1 MKRSKIRTLFKS
13 GTMLPAA
20 LVLAFTVFSYG
31 QQNRSASDGDLHI
44 LPVRGNIYMLVGA
57 GANVTLSVGSDGIL
71 LVDTGS
77 AQMTDK
83 ILTTIRQLANA
94 VSSMPIPATTCV
106 GPHCIGTS
114 NPYGWSS
121 PAINAIIST
130 PAPPKPI
137 RYIINTSMDPD
148 HTGGNE
154 QIAKSGQTFTGG
166 NVTGTI
172 GDSGEGADIIAHEN
186 VLVRMSGAAGKP
198 ATAPEGALPR
208 DTYHLPSYKL
218 SHFFNGEGVQIFNQ
232 PAAHTDGDSIVYF
245 RYSDV
250 ISAGDILMTTTYP
263 VVDLEKGG
271 SIQGIIDGLNRIL
284 DMSISEFRSQ
294 GGTMII
300 PGHGRLC
307 DTGDVAN
314 YRNMVTILRDRIQAM
329 IKEGMTLQQVKAA
342 RPTRDYD
349 GRWGS
354 TTGPWTTDMFVD
366 AVYRSLSKRQ

>member
-1 MKRSKIRTLFKS
+1 MKRAMKANLFKS
-13 GTMLPAA
+13 GIVLPVSLA
-20 LVLAFTVFSYG
+20 LAFTVFAYG
-31 QQNRSASDGDLHI
+31 QQNRNANDGDPHI

-83 ILTTIRQLANA
+83 ILATIRQLANA
-94 VSSMPIPATTCV
+94 INSMPIPATTCV

-121 PAINAIIST
+121 PAINAIISA

-137 RYIINTSMDPD
+137 RFIINTSMDPD

-154 QIAKSGQTFTGG
+154 KIAKSGKTFTGG

-186 VLVRMSGAAGKP
+186 VLLRMSGAAGKP
-198 ATAPEGALPR
+198 ATAPEAALPR

-245 RYSDV
+245 RFSDV

-263 VVDLEKGG
+263 VIDLEKGG

-314 YRNMVTILRDRIQAM
+314 YRNMVTIIRDRIQAM
-329 IKEGMTLQQVKAA
+329 IKEGMTPQQVKAA

-366 AVYRSLSKRQ
+366 AAYRSLSKKQ

>member
-1 MKRSKIRTLFKS
+1 
-13 GTMLPAA
+13 
-20 LVLAFTVFSYG
+20 
-31 QQNRSASDGDLHI
+31 
-44 LPVRGNIYMLVGA
+44 MLVGA

-83 ILTTIRQLANA
+83 ILATIRQLANA
-94 VSSMPIPATTCV
+94 INSMPIPATTCV

-121 PAINAIIST
+121 PAINAIISA

-137 RYIINTSMDPD
+137 RFIINTSMDPD

-154 QIAKSGQTFTGG
+154 KIAKSGKTFTGG

-186 VLVRMSGAAGKP
+186 VLLRMSGAAGKP

-245 RYSDV
+245 RFSDV

-263 VVDLEKGG
+263 VIDLEKGG

-314 YRNMVTILRDRIQAM
+314 YRNMVTIIRDRIQAM
-329 IKEGMTLQQVKAA
+329 IKEGMTPQQVKAA

-366 AVYRSLSKRQ
+366 AAYRSLSKKQ